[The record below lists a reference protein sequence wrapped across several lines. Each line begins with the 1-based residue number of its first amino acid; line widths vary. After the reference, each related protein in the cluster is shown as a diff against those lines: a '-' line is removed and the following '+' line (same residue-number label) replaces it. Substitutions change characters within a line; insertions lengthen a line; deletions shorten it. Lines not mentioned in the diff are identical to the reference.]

1 MIRPGRN
8 IAIKV
13 PQHKWADSVAFY
25 RDRVGLPVTRE
36 LAASIGFDFNG
47 FTLWLDRVPHQSQAD
62 IWLELFSDDPGA
74 ALDHLQ
80 GPARDEL
87 EPLDGVT
94 GHWTSDPAGV
104 VLLVRKPREGEE

>member
-1 MIRPGRN
+1 MPL
-8 IAIKV
+8 
-13 PQHKWADSVAFY
+13 HKWDDTVVFY
-25 RDRVGLPVTRE
+25 RDRLGLTVTRE
-36 LAASIGFDFNG
+36 LTASIGFDFNG
-47 FTLWLDRVPHQSQAD
+47 FTLWLDRVPHQSQTD

-80 GPARDEL
+80 TPARDEL

-104 VLLVRKPREGEE
+104 VLLVRKPHEGEE